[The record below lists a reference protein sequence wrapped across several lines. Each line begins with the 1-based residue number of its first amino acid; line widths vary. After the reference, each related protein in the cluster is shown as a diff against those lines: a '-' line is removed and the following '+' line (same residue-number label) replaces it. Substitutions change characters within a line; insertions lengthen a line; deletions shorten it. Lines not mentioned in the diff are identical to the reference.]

1 MIRFNKRTILN
12 KAGIPAV
19 CLSAIILF
27 GSFTPD
33 KKNFDIAKNLEIFN
47 ALMKELNMFYVDT
60 INSEKVITKGINSM
74 LGSLD
79 PYTNYIPE
87 SEKED
92 FRFMTTGE
100 YGGIGSLIVYR
111 DSDTYISEPY
121 EGMPAQIAGLK
132 PGDKIIK
139 IDGTP
144 THGLKSDKVSEM
156 LKGTANTV
164 VIVTV
169 ERPDVKEPIT
179 KEITRKKI
187 QMNAVPY
194 YGIVGDKTGYIYLS
208 NFTDKAAGEV
218 KDALLDLKKNQQIE
232 SLVLDLRGNPGG
244 SCTDRQLFCSQRK
257 RSSLHS
263 WKNKTMGQNLQ
274 NYSRAHRYGNTA
286 CRIGEQRFGFCI

>member
-111 DSDTYISEPY
+111 DS
-121 EGMPAQIAGLK
+121 
-132 PGDKIIK
+132 
-139 IDGTP
+139 
-144 THGLKSDKVSEM
+144 
-156 LKGTANTV
+156 
-164 VIVTV
+164 
-169 ERPDVKEPIT
+169 R
-179 KEITRKKI
+179 
-187 QMNAVPY
+187 
-194 YGIVGDKTGYIYLS
+194 
-208 NFTDKAAGEV
+208 
-218 KDALLDLKKNQQIE
+218 AL
-232 SLVLDLRGNPGG
+232 
-244 SCTDRQLFCSQRK
+244 
-257 RSSLHS
+257 
-263 WKNKTMGQNLQ
+263 
-274 NYSRAHRYGNTA
+274 
-286 CRIGEQRFGFCI
+286 

>member
-121 EGMPAQIAGLK
+121 EGMPAQ
-132 PGDKIIK
+132 
-139 IDGTP
+139 
-144 THGLKSDKVSEM
+144 
-156 LKGTANTV
+156 
-164 VIVTV
+164 
-169 ERPDVKEPIT
+169 
-179 KEITRKKI
+179 
-187 QMNAVPY
+187 
-194 YGIVGDKTGYIYLS
+194 
-208 NFTDKAAGEV
+208 
-218 KDALLDLKKNQQIE
+218 
-232 SLVLDLRGNPGG
+232 
-244 SCTDRQLFCSQRK
+244 
-257 RSSLHS
+257 
-263 WKNKTMGQNLQ
+263 
-274 NYSRAHRYGNTA
+274 
-286 CRIGEQRFGFCI
+286 